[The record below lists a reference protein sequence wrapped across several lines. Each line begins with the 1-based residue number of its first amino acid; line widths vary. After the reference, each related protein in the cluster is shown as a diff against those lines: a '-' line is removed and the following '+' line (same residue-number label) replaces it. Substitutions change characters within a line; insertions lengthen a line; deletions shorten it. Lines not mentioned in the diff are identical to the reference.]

1 MNYSGFGT
9 DPNYMYSFRQAGY
22 NPRQSTIDAM
32 SGGQDAFRS
41 LRESLA
47 YGQAGMEGKQRME
60 RVVSMGL
67 PANTDINKIQRVGYD
82 PEMRRPV
89 FAAPRPQPFGTFGSI
104 GMDEEP
110 PTPTPTTT
118 PTGITQAP
126 SLTQATE
133 LRETMLGPTG
143 QPLAFTG
150 FGQTARNQKA
160 DQYQTPVGRG
170 LAASSMQVPSTR
182 FGDVSLRFP
191 FAGAESAFE
200 RTTRTATTFGGTP
213 MFPSSRFGG
222 PQPAE
227 RLGPV
232 DAQPRRSWMY

>member
-1 MNYSGFGT
+1 MNYTGFGT
-9 DPNYMYSFRQAGY
+9 DPNLIYSFRRGMSAG
-22 NPRQSTIDAM
+22 PAM
-32 SGGQDAFRS
+32 GSGQYADRFAG
-41 LRESLA
+41 LRGSLA
-47 YGQAGMEGKQRME
+47 YAQADPRGRQRME
-60 RVVSMGL
+60 QAVEMGL
-67 PANTDINKIQRVGYD
+67 PAQTDISRVRKTGIVGMD
-82 PEMRRPV
+82 RRPI

-110 PTPTPTTT
+110 PTPTPTTA